1 MKYCIIVMLLI
12 ELQSCRIDNTDG
24 SEIKVFN
31 DTFGDLIEEI
41 GALDLLEIPPLPMLF
56 FDNNDA
62 MGYDTVVY
70 NKTVAEIEKE
80 NRRMK
85 DTTLVI
91 AVFDTLFTCYNL
103 DLNIEKNKKQLPE
116 LSYIDALNALKDSS
130 IVSQPL
136 NLSELESKKN
146 IKLKYYSEF
155 PKGFKI
161 WKRENY
167 DFLFSGVLRMS
178 RIYFDKKKQVG
189 LFYCSY
195 ACGRLCGEEAIICI
209 RKISNRWS
217 IEKTILLSVS

>member
-1 MKYCIIVMLLI
+1 MLLL
-12 ELQSCRIDNTDG
+12 ELQACRTDNIDG

-31 DTFGDLIEEI
+31 DTFDDLIEEI
-41 GALDLLEIPPLPMLF
+41 GALDLLEIPPLPILF

-70 NKTVAEIEKE
+70 NKKIAEIEKE

-103 DLNIEKNKKQLPE
+103 DLNIENIEKQLPE
-116 LSYIDALNALKDSS
+116 LSYMDALNALKDSL

-136 NLSELESKKN
+136 NLSEIESKKD

-161 WKRENY
+161 WERENY

-178 RIYFDKKKQVG
+178 RIYFDEKKQVG

-195 ACGRLCGEEAIICI
+195 ACGRLCGEEASFVFE
-209 RKISNRWS
+209 KIATNG
-217 IEKTILLSVS
+217 V